1 MNPSVSHIPIE
12 EQVRC
17 AEREVEKRKRFYPKW
32 VAEGR
37 MPQLKADREIAAMEA
52 IVETLKNVKQ
62 PLLL

>member
-1 MNPSVSHIPIE
+1 MSEAVTQIPLE

-17 AEREVEKRKRFYPKW
+17 AERELEKRKNFYPKW
-32 VAEGR
+32 VSEGR
-37 MPQLKADREIAAMEA
+37 MNQLKADREIAAMTA

>member
-1 MNPSVSHIPIE
+1 MNPPATQIPIE

-52 IVETLKNVKQ
+52 IVQTLRNAKQ